1 MEKEETPKTKFLRI
15 EQCIVKTFEYDGKKL
30 SAQEKMVYC
39 YMLGWSKTK
48 DMVFPSQDRIQE
60 DLGLPSK
67 RSLHNYIKDLE
78 NKGLLVVNRRFG
90 NSNVYTVNDF
100 DVSKAVSVKGEPVS
114 DTVPVKAYTPKKP
127 NTAPTPKPKP
137 EPKVE
142 IDMTS
147 FPDPYYD
154 DEIPF

>member
-15 EQCIVKTFEYDGKKL
+15 DQCISRTFKYGGEKL

-39 YMLGWSKTK
+39 YLLGWSETK
-48 DMVFPSQDRIQE
+48 DRVFPSMDRIQE

-78 NKGLLVVNRRFG
+78 IKGLLVINRRFG

-100 DVSKAVSVKGEPVS
+100 DVTKAFTVRGEPVS
-114 DTVPVKAYTPKKP
+114 DAILVKAYTPKKP
-127 NTAPTPKPKP
+127 TPKP
-137 EPKVE
+137 EPNVE

-147 FPDPYYD
+147 SPDPYYD
-154 DEIPF
+154 DEFPF